1 MHFKEDLYTVYVS
14 FLLIMIAEA
23 LSIEKIFTII
33 KARYDE
39 DLVSFQVHFL
49 KI

>member
-1 MHFKEDLYTVYVS
+1 
-14 FLLIMIAEA
+14 MIAEA

-39 DLVSFQVHFL
+39 DLVFFQVHFL
-49 KI
+49 KIWPDKYQTIAW